1 MNRPE
6 PLKPEQL
13 YQRIDPARIPFR
25 RSDEAEAFAGVLG
38 QQRAMRAM
46 HTALG
51 IHQEGYNLF
60 VCGPTGVGKHSL
72 VLQHLRQRAAA
83 MPRADDWLYVANFDE
98 TGRPRAIRLPAGEGR
113 RFRDSM
119 NKLLDDLAAAI
130 PAAFASEQYQRRVQ
144 ALRDAEQAKVDKA
157 FDALSREAA
166 EAGMIA
172 VHEEDQITFVP
183 ARDGQPMTDED
194 YNRLSDAEKERIDQ
208 AVKTLQGRLQDF
220 LRQRQQW
227 HNAMHDALAELNRE
241 VGMFAVAH
249 LFEERRERYR
259 DHPDIVQYLKAME
272 ADVIDNM
279 SLFLPENPGERVDL
293 DAPPFRAYR
302 VNLLVDHA
310 ESEGAPVEHE
320 TFPLHQHLVGRV
332 EYQPQMGVLVTDHT
346 LVRPGALHRANGGF
360 LILDVLKVLQQP
372 NAWESL
378 KRALSTRCITIQ
390 SLAEIYNLFS
400 TVTLE
405 PEPIPLDVKVV
416 LIGER
421 SHYYQLL
428 QADPE
433 FGKLFKI
440 AADFDDE
447 LARSADSLHDYAG
460 LIATLIR
467 RYDLRPFADDGV
479 ARVLEYSIREAE
491 DVTKFSLHLQAVTD
505 LLREA
510 DFWAGEANARTVQRE
525 HVQQAIDEQVAR
537 QDRYYRKQLEEFR
550 RGTLLLDTA
559 GEAVAT
565 VNGLFVIDLG
575 HFSFGQPARITA
587 TARLGD
593 GDVLDIEREVELGGA
608 IHSKGVYI
616 LTAFMASRYARNCPL
631 SLSATL
637 VFEQSYSHVEGDSAS
652 VGELCALLSALAE
665 VPVRQSLAVT
675 GSVNQHGQV
684 QPIGG
689 VNEKI
694 EGFYDVCREK
704 GLTGDQGVLIPACN
718 IDNLML
724 RQDVVDAVAA
734 GRFHIWPVRTIDEA
748 IELLTGQP
756 AGEPDAEG
764 HFPPGTVNARVDE
777 RLRRFAEL
785 RHEFG
790 KGEEHDGDGKDH

>member
-1 MNRPE
+1 MTTPQ
-6 PLKPEQL
+6 PLKPRQL
-13 YQRIDPARIPFR
+13 RQTIDPARLPWR
-25 RSDEAEAFAGVLG
+25 RSDEARAFAGVLG
-38 QQRAMRAM
+38 QERAMTAI

-51 IHQEGYNLF
+51 IDQEGYNLF

-72 VLQHLRQRAAA
+72 VLQHLRERAAA
-83 MPRADDWLYVANFDE
+83 MPRADDWLYVANFRE
-98 TGRPRAIRLPAGEGR
+98 RGRPQVIRLPAGEGR
-113 RFRDSM
+113 RFREAM
-119 NKLLDDLAAAI
+119 GRLLESLAAAI
-130 PAAFASEQYQRRVQ
+130 PAAFASEQYQQRVQ

-157 FDALSREAA
+157 FEALRQEAA
-166 EAGMIA
+166 QAGMIA
-172 VHEEDQITFVP
+172 VHEAEQITFVP
-183 ARDGQPMTDED
+183 ARDGKPLTDEEYD
-194 YNRLSDAEKERIDQ
+194 ALSDAEKQRIDET
-208 AVKTLQGRLQDF
+208 VKTLQGRLQEF
-220 LRQRQQW
+220 LRQRQSW

-249 LFEERRERYR
+249 LFEELRARYR
-259 DHPDIVQYLKAME
+259 DHADIVQYLQAME
-272 ADVIDNM
+272 ADVIDNL
-279 SLFLPENPGERVDL
+279 SLFLPDTPGERIDT
-293 DAPPFRAYR
+293 DAPPFRAYQ
-302 VNLLVDHA
+302 VNLLVDNA
-310 ESEGAPVEHE
+310 EAEGAPVVHE
-320 TFPLHQHLVGRV
+320 TFPLHQNLVGRV

-360 LILDVLKVLQQP
+360 LVLDVLKVLQQP

-378 KRALSTRCITIQ
+378 KRALADRRITIQ

-405 PEPIPLDVKVV
+405 PEPIPLDVKVI

-421 SHYYQLL
+421 QHYYQLL

-433 FGKLFKI
+433 FEKLFKI
-440 AADFDDE
+440 PADFDDAIHQSDE
-447 LARSADSLHDYAG
+447 ALADYAG
-460 LIATLIR
+460 LVATLIR
-467 RYDLRPFADDGV
+467 RYRLRPFADDAV
-479 ARVLEYSIREAE
+479 ARVLEYSVRKAE
-491 DVTKFSLHLQAVTD
+491 DITRFSLHLQAITD

-510 DFWAGEANARTVQRE
+510 DFWAGEADSDLVRRDAVQR
-525 HVQQAIDEQVAR
+525 ALDEQVAR
-537 QDRYYRKQLEEFR
+537 QDRYYRRQLEEYR
-550 RGTLLLDTA
+550 RGTLLLDTE
-559 GEAVAT
+559 GEVIAQ
-565 VNGLFVIDLG
+565 VNGLFVVEMG
-575 HFSFGQPARITA
+575 QFSFGQPARITA

-616 LTAFMASRYARNCPL
+616 LTAFMAARYARNCPL

-637 VFEQSYSHVEGDSAS
+637 VFEQSYGHVEGDSAS

-694 EGFYDVCREK
+694 EGFFDVCREK
-704 GLTGDQGVLIPACN
+704 GLTGEQGVLIPATN
-718 IDNLML
+718 LDNLML

-734 GRFHIWPVRTIDEA
+734 GRFHVWPIRTIDEA

-756 AGEPDAEG
+756 AGEADAEG
-764 HFPPGTVNARVDE
+764 RFPPGTVNEKVDT

-785 RHEFG
+785 RHEYG
-790 KGEEHDGDGKDH
+790 KGEEHDDGKDG